1 MNINKEQIDDLNV
14 VVSVQIGNDDYGNK
28 VNEILRDYRRKAN
41 MPGFRPGM
49 VPEGLIRKKYGKA
62 VLIDEINKLVSETLQ
77 NYIKEQ
83 ELKLLG
89 EPIPKISGDDL
100 DWEIGNDFTFDFDM
114 GLAPVIEVN
123 LSKEDQFIKCKI
135 VIDQTVIDSE
145 VESYLSRYG
154 KLVDADAVADFS
166 ERLTGDI
173 VELDG
178 DGQPLQDSLMFAEDS
193 TLLLSLIKVEERKKP
208 FENAKAGDEIVFNLS
223 ETFPND
229 WEITSIL
236 KKKEK
241 SEVGDI
247 SDSLFRFTVKT
258 IQKFVNAELDQE
270 LFDKVF
276 GEGVVTSIEEFENRI
291 RENISWDYEESCFSK
306 FSGDVSDYFLE
317 KINPSLPEEFLAKW
331 LKTNNQELSEEI
343 FEKEFPLFLKK
354 MKQDL
359 ISNAIVKENDLKIEE
374 KDIIDFA
381 KTATRRQFN
390 MYGLRNLPDETLTSH
405 AMNLLKDEKSVRN
418 IASQAIERKV
428 IQTVSE
434 LADVTI
440 QEMSLEKFNQ
450 MMNELN
456 NKEDEEYAMEEAA
469 EEVAEVGNIEDVEIV
484 EEIAEITESEETDE
498 VSVVEENEE
507 TESSQT
513 EKK

>member
-41 MPGFRPGM
+41 MPGFRPGK
-49 VPEGLIRKKYGKA
+49 VPEGLIRKMYGKA

-123 LSKEDQFIKCKI
+123 LSKEDQFTKCKI